1 MKREQGKA
9 AFAFLPS
16 RLTSRRYLSCGT
28 GEAPSLGGAASSQG
42 DFLGFIDSTC
52 CSAFPLA
59 KVMFALTELDHLMKN
74 LCKVFE
80 VFSFLNWTVGNTLLW
95 TTFIRFPS
103 PQSRRYYPQTSR
115 KIRCRTFWRSL
126 LSPLKSLCSDH
137 TADLRSKSAFFH
149 DE

>member
-52 CSAFPLA
+52 ISAFPLV
-59 KVMFALTELDHLMKN
+59 KVMFASTELDHLMKN

-80 VFSFLNWTVGNTLLW
+80 VFSFLTGQLAILFFGPPLSVSPVHSQGD
-95 TTFIRFPS
+95 TTHRPPEKFDAGPS
-103 PQSRRYYPQTSR
+103 GAV
-115 KIRCRTFWRSL
+115 F
-126 LSPLKSLCSDH
+126 
-137 TADLRSKSAFFH
+137 
-149 DE
+149 